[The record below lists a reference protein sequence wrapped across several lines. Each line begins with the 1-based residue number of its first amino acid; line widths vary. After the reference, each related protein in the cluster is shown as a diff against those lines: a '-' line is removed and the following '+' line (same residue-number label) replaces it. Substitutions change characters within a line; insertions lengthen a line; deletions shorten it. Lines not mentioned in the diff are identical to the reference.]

1 MTVLAEATSSGNGQG
16 SDKPLAERSA
26 LMAFSLELAE
36 RVKSETLSRR
46 SMQEFLK
53 ARFPM
58 VSEEILVRSMHEA
71 LRLTLNEEGGS

>member
-1 MTVLAEATSSGNGQG
+1 MTVLSEAISRGNGRG
-16 SDKPLAERSA
+16 SDNALAEGAA
-26 LMAFSLELAE
+26 LMAFSQELAE

-46 SMQEFLK
+46 SMQELLK

-58 VSEEILVRSMHEA
+58 VSEEILVRSMQEA